1 MANYDSNLFRKNVRN
16 RGLYGGKPQ
25 AITGVIRVG
34 TGATAQAASIATT
47 DLLRFMKLGENVR
60 PVRVIIE
67 AIPVSGTP
75 VLTNPIFSVG
85 VQQPDA
91 STFTRPDGT
100 TYPAVTTSAT
110 ALVASMTLDTDNMKQ
125 DIEIKRPAAD
135 SVSNYAPY
143 IVTLTPITSAFSVAG
158 GDVDLMVTV
167 EYLGEQKANG
177 FVYSEY
183 VSQNV
188 NNQT

>member
-34 TGATAQAASIATT
+34 TGSTAQAASIATT

-67 AIPVSGTP
+67 AIPTSGTP

-85 VQQPDA
+85 VQQPNA
-91 STFTRPDGT
+91 NAFNRPDGT
-100 TYPAVTTSAT
+100 TYPAITTSAT
-110 ALVASMTLDTDNMKQ
+110 ALVASMTLDSDNMKQ
-125 DIEIKRPAAD
+125 EIEIKRPVAD
-135 SVSNYAPY
+135 SVSGYAPY
-143 IVTLTPITSAFSVAG
+143 NVTLTPITSAFSVAG

-167 EYLGEQKANG
+167 EYLGEQKSNG
-177 FVYSEY
+177 FVYNEY
-183 VSQNV
+183 VNQNV